1 MANMNIQLNTKTKAL
16 FDPIQVRLVEKGV
29 ERASPLEETTQTQK
43 VEVTLKFDPIHD
55 ELAGKSVLVLLLE
68 GWRGQK
74 TEKMMKVMLQM
85 VTELG
90 QDLK

>member
-43 VEVTLKFDPIHD
+43 VEVTLKFDPIQD
-55 ELAGKSVLVLLLE
+55 ELAGKSVLVLSLE

-85 VTELG
+85 GTELG

>member
-43 VEVTLKFDPIHD
+43 VEVTLKFDQTQD

-85 VTELG
+85 GTELG